1 MVSRTLLLLN
11 PNARGGDVD
20 RQALIAEL
28 EQAGP
33 VIAPHCSREQS
44 THQAIARYA
53 GSVERIVVGGGDGTL
68 NAALPAVLNAKL
80 PLGVLPLGTAN
91 DFARSLG
98 IPDLATGVRV
108 VLEGRT
114 REVDV
119 GMVNEHYFLNAVG
132 VGLGPTINRSLD
144 RETKARLGVAGYLL
158 NAYRSARNYRGIRV
172 VLECD
177 GQTTSTRSM
186 HVSIGNGIHYGGG
199 LTISRDAKLDDG
211 LLRVISI
218 RPQTF
223 LSLLTYGFSMRSGDI
238 EDDENVQTFG
248 GRTIIVRTRYPV
260 DVTADG
266 ELVTKTPAE
275 CRSLRR
281 ALQVFAPPAEGP

>member
-11 PNARGGDVD
+11 PNARSGDVD
-20 RQALIAEL
+20 RHALIEEL
-28 EQAGP
+28 ERAGP
-33 VIAPHCSREQS
+33 VIAPDCSQEAATQ
-44 THQAIARYA
+44 QAIGRYA

-68 NAALPAVLNAKL
+68 NAALAAVLEAKR

-98 IPDLATGVRV
+98 IPDLASGVRV
-108 VLEGRT
+108 VLEGRI

-119 GMVNEHYFLNAVG
+119 GMVNDRYFLNAVG
-132 VGLGPTINRSLD
+132 VGLGPTINRALD
-144 RETKARLGVAGYLL
+144 PETKARLGIGGYLV
-158 NAYRSARNYRGIRV
+158 NAYRNARRYRGIRV
-172 VLECD
+172 VIECD
-177 GQTTSTRSM
+177 GQATSTRSM

-199 LTISRDAKLDDG
+199 MTISKDAKLDDG

-223 LSLLTYGFSMRSGDI
+223 LSLLTYGPSMRTGDI

-248 GRTIIVRTRYPV
+248 GRTVIVRTRRPV

-266 ELVTKTPAE
+266 ELVTRTPAE

-281 ALQVFAPPAEGP
+281 ALRVFAPPTEDS